1 MIVVRNDT
9 EVRRGVRHGD
19 EVGARIYIVCTQDF
33 GRMKCGHFGE
43 SKYIHAIINILMV
56 VACVDWVSIA
66 NNIDRRMYW

>member
-1 MIVVRNDT
+1 
-9 EVRRGVRHGD
+9 
-19 EVGARIYIVCTQDF
+19 
-33 GRMKCGHFGE
+33 MKCGHFGE